1 MLMHTQFH
9 GVFLRNALRQPAR
22 RAATFTGL
30 SRRQSLGDEAGDR
43 ELSCSRQIVPKG
55 LSKCEETVGTNEIIP
70 QTLEPYCLILALH

>member
-30 SRRQSLGDEAGDR
+30 SRRQSLGDEAAAVMFQTD
-43 ELSCSRQIVPKG
+43 CSQGV
-55 LSKCEETVGTNEIIP
+55 V
-70 QTLEPYCLILALH
+70 QV